1 MSTFIKFRDAINV
14 QVKKMSKQKLFTVA
28 LDKTLIWDTYLD
40 AFPAGTNE
48 IYRERREYDCNCC
61 KQFIRDVGRMV
72 TIGSDMELTTV
83 WDIKVDGHF
92 QIVADVMSAMVKGA
106 AISNVYTAEQSK
118 VGVEKTHG
126 LDDDGSV
133 STWNH
138 FYAVVPPAVVKAKA
152 DRGTYLGDLQSSKNV
167 FKRALDEVTT
177 DAVDTVLELIA
188 QNSLYRGEEHKAAV
202 EKLQLHQTSYNN
214 ISSIEHKDRAVWVA
228 ISAGNGV
235 ARIRNS
241 AIGTLLVDL
250 SEDMDLDK
258 AVKSFE
264 AKVAPTNYKRPK
276 ALVTKSMIKKAQE
289 TVEELGIADSLERRY
304 AVTEDI
310 TINNVLFADRSVKK
324 SMNVF
329 DTLANEVKVDT
340 KKFDKVEDISIA
352 DFVANVLP
360 KATSLELLV
369 ENNHVNNFMSLLA
382 PVHADA
388 PSMLKWDNNFTW
400 SYNGDVTDSIKER
413 VKAAGGAVDGAM
425 RCSLSWTNSDD
436 LDIHI
441 QGPDGHIHFATRKSS
456 KSGCN
461 LDVDMNA
468 GGKRSLTPVENIT
481 WPDKSRITAG
491 KYKLFVNQFSKRNS
505 DNYGF
510 DVEFEFD
517 GVTHSFHYDKPMS
530 SGSNVT
536 VVEFKYVPFKGIEII
551 NSLPA
556 TTASRTEWEV
566 PTQSFQKVNMLMSS
580 PNHWDEQKVGNKHW
594 FFIVD
599 GCKQEGSTRGFYNEF
614 LKESL
619 HTHRKVFEV
628 LGSKMKVQP
637 SDNQLS
643 GLGFSSTVRNSVVC
657 RVEGAFS
664 RTLKIN
670 F

>member
-14 QVKKMSKQKLFTVA
+14 QVQKMSKQKLFTAA

-48 IYRERREYDCNCC
+48 IYRERREHDCNCC

-72 TIGSDMELTTV
+72 TIGSNMELTTV

-92 QIVADVMSAMVKGA
+92 QIVADIMSAMVKGA

-138 FYAVVPPAVVKAKA
+138 FYAVVPTTVVKAKA

-167 FKRALDEVTT
+167 LKRALDEITT
-177 DAVDTVLELIA
+177 DAVETVLELIA
-188 QNSLYRGEEHKAAV
+188 QNSLYRGEEHKASV
-202 EKLQLHQTSYNN
+202 EKLQKQKNVYATVEGDVHSDRFVW
-214 ISSIEHKDRAVWVA
+214 SI
-228 ISAGNGV
+228 INSQYSG

-250 SEDMDLDK
+250 SEGVDLDG

-276 ALVTKSMIKKAQE
+276 ALVTQAMINKAHD
-289 TVEELGIADSLERRY
+289 TVKELGITDSLERRY

-324 SMNVF
+324 AMNVF
-329 DTLANEVKVDT
+329 DTMANEVKVDT
-340 KKFDKVEDISIA
+340 KKLGKVEDISIA
-352 DFVANVLP
+352 DFVSSVLP
-360 KATSLELLV
+360 TASSIELLV
-369 ENNHVNNFMSLLA
+369 ENNHVGNFMSLLA
-382 PVHADA
+382 PVHPDA

-425 RCSLSWTNSDD
+425 RCSLSWTNTDD

-441 QGPDGHIHFATRKSS
+441 DGPDGHIYFGNDRSRI
-456 KSGCN
+456 SGCN

-468 GGKRSLTPVENIT
+468 GSRESKTPVENIT
-481 WPDKSRITAG
+481 WPEKSKITPG
-491 KYKLFVNQFSKRNS
+491 TYKLFVHQYTKRDT
-505 DNYGF
+505 DNFGF
-510 DVEFEFD
+510 DVELEFD
-517 GVTHSFHYDKPMS
+517 GTTHSFHYDKVM
-530 SGSNVT
+530 GNDEKVT
-536 VVEFKYVPFKGIEII
+536 VVEFKYTPFKGIEII
-551 NSLPA
+551 KSLPA
-556 TTASRTEWEV
+556 TSASRIEWEV

-580 PNHWDEQKVGNKHW
+580 PNHWDGQKVGNKHW

-637 SDNQLS
+637 ADKTLS
-643 GLGFSSTVRNSVVC
+643 GLGFSSTVRNNVVC
-657 RVEGAFS
+657 RVNGAFS

>member
-1 MSTFIKFRDAINV
+1 VSTFIKFRDAINV
-14 QVKKMSKQKLFTVA
+14 QVQKMSKQKLFTVA

-40 AFPAGTNE
+40 SFPAGTNE
-48 IYRERREYDCNCC
+48 IYRERREHDCNCC

-106 AISNVYTAEQSK
+106 AISNVYTSEQSK

-126 LDDDGSV
+126 LDDDGTV

-138 FYAVVPPAVVKAKA
+138 FYAVVPPTVVKARS

-167 FKRALDEVTT
+167 LKRALDEITT
-177 DAVDTVLELIA
+177 DAVETVLELIA
-188 QNSLYRGEEHKAAV
+188 QNSLYRGEEHEASV
-202 EKLQLHQTSYNN
+202 EKLKKQKNLYDMVEGDIYS
-214 ISSIEHKDRAVWVA
+214 DRFVWHT
-228 ISAGNGV
+228 INSGYSG

-250 SEDMDLDK
+250 SEGVDLDG

-276 ALVTKSMIKKAQE
+276 ALVTQAMINKAHD
-289 TVEELGIADSLERRY
+289 TVKELGITDSLERRY

-324 SMNVF
+324 AMNVF
-329 DTLANEVKVDT
+329 DTMANEVKVDT
-340 KKFDKVEDISIA
+340 KKLGKVEDISIT
-352 DFVANVLP
+352 DFVSSVLP
-360 KATSLELLV
+360 TASSIELLV
-369 ENNHVNNFMSLLA
+369 ENSHVGNFMSLLA
-382 PVHADA
+382 PVHPDA

-425 RCSLSWTNSDD
+425 RASLSWTNSDD
-436 LDIHI
+436 LDIHVD
-441 QGPDGHIHFATRKSS
+441 GPDGLIYFGSRRSD

-468 GGKRSLTPVENIT
+468 GGKSSLTPVENIT
-481 WPDKSRITAG
+481 WPEKSRITPG
-491 KYKLFVNQFSKRNS
+491 TYKVIVNQYSKRNT

-510 DVEFEFD
+510 DAEFEFD
-517 GVTHSFHYDKPMS
+517 GTIHSFHYDKPMNNHE
-530 SGSNVT
+530 NVM
-536 VVEFKYVPFKGIEII
+536 VLEFNYVPFKGIEII
-551 NSLPA
+551 KSLPA
-556 TTASRTEWEV
+556 TTASRVEWEV

-580 PNHWDEQKVGNKHW
+580 PNHWDEQQVGNKHW

-657 RVEGAFS
+657 RVNGAFS